1 LGASAEGI
9 VSIVVKNLQ
18 TKLPVNS
25 RVLRSIKNA
34 VRKTLESGK
43 IENSGEITVCLV
55 DDRHIT
61 SLNRRY
67 LKTNRPTDVIAFTI
81 NKKPI
86 MADIVIS
93 APTAISN
100 AKIFRTSPVYELL
113 LYAVHGALHVLG
125 NDDKTMRLR
134 TIMQRKAEHIL
145 TSIGVLKN
153 GPS

>member
-81 NKKPI
+81 SKKPI
-86 MADIVIS
+86 MADIAIS

-113 LYAVHGALHVLG
+113 LYAVHGTLHVLG
-125 NDDKTMRLR
+125 YDDKTMRLR

-145 TSIGVLKN
+145 TSLGVIKN
-153 GPS
+153 GHS